1 MPESAPT
8 HATPA
13 GTRRYAEKFPN
24 CLTAGHFRQHAALHL
39 SSLGIGTYLGEPD
52 ARTDAA
58 YTEAVVAAV
67 SAGVNVIDSAIN
79 YRFQR
84 SERSVA
90 AALPQLAALGFARDE
105 ILLCTKGGYLTPDG
119 AMPPDPG
126 RYFLEEYVQRGV
138 LRVEDVAAG
147 IHCMSPAYLQDQLAR
162 SLRNLGVSCIDVY
175 YLHNPETQLSAVSP
189 AEFCSRLR
197 SAFLFLES
205 AVNAGQIRSYGLA
218 TWNAF
223 RVAPNLPEFISLEET
238 VRLARDVA
246 GAAHHFRFVQLPFNL
261 AMPEAFAAANQSLNA
276 SMASMAE
283 AAAALDITLIA
294 SASLLQS
301 QLTRN
306 LPLVISDVL
315 GLDSD
320 LLRALQFARSAPGM
334 ATALV
339 GMSRRSHVEENL
351 RLASVPPATP
361 DQFRR
366 LFAPSV

>member
-13 GTRRYAEKFPN
+13 GTRRFSEKFPN
-24 CLTAGHFRQHAALHL
+24 SLAAGHFRPHHGLML
-39 SSLGIGTYLGEPD
+39 SSIGIGTYLGEPD

-84 SERSVA
+84 SERSIA
-90 AALPQLAALGFARDE
+90 AALPHLAALGFARDE

-119 AMPPDPG
+119 ALPSDPG
-126 RYFLEEYVQRGV
+126 RYFLEEYVRRGV

-147 IHCMSPAYLQDQLAR
+147 IHCMSPSYLQDQLAR
-162 SLRNLGVSCIDVY
+162 SLRNLGVSCIDLY
-175 YLHNPETQLSAVSP
+175 YLHNPETQLSAVP
-189 AEFCSRLR
+189 RAEFLARLR

-205 AVNAGQIRSYGLA
+205 AVNAGQIRSFGLA

-223 RVAPNLPEFISLEET
+223 RAAPHSPEFISLEES
-238 VRLARDVA
+238 VRLAREVA

-261 AMPEAFAAANQSLNA
+261 AMPEAFAAANQSLDG
-276 SMASMAE
+276 SMTSMAE
-283 AAAALDITLIA
+283 AAAALDITLMA
-294 SASLLQS
+294 SAPLLQA

-306 LPLVISDVL
+306 LPPVISDVL

-320 LLRALQFARSAPGM
+320 LLRALQFARSAPGI

-339 GMSRRSHVEENL
+339 GMSRRAHVEENL
-351 RLASVPPATP
+351 RLASVPPASP
-361 DQFRR
+361 GQFRR
-366 LFAPSV
+366 LFH